1 MNFEYFLAKR
11 LIKGAA
17 HKVSISAPIIKIAI
31 AAIALGVIMM
41 LVAISTGV
49 GLKYKIREKVAA
61 FNGHIQISNYDNNA
75 SEVSVL
81 PISLH
86 QEFYPKFKS
95 VEGIA
100 HIQAV
105 ASKGGIIRT
114 EDTFEGIIAKGVGS
128 DYNWTIFKE
137 YLVDGRL
144 PEYSGKLNDEVL
156 MSRLMANRLQLKTG
170 DSFFSFFLKDDN
182 VYTNDGNVDQL
193 QLPNQR
199 KFTITGL
206 YDSGFE
212 EFDGLYLFTDIR
224 HIQRMNNWNKDEV
237 GNFEVFLN
245 SFDDI
250 ESKSKEIYGKTLSSL
265 DTQTIIDK
273 YYKIFEWIGLF
284 DFNIFLIIGIVIIV
298 SGFNMITALLVLIL
312 ERTQM
317 IGILKALGSANWSIR
332 KVFLYN
338 ASYLIGIGLFWGN
351 LIGLGAIWLQD
362 KFKVLKFPNP
372 QEYYIDYVPVYIN
385 GATIILLNIG
395 VLILCLLMLLVP
407 SYIITK
413 ITPVKAI
420 KFE

>member
-11 LIKGAA
+11 LIKGEG

-31 AAIALGVIMM
+31 AAVALGLVMM
-41 LVAISTGV
+41 LITVATSE
-49 GLKYKIREKVAA
+49 GLQLKIREKVAA

-75 SEVSVL
+75 SDVSVV
-81 PISLH
+81 PVSLD
-86 QEFYPKFKS
+86 QEFYPEFKS
-95 VEGIA
+95 VDGIA
-100 HIQAV
+100 HVQAV

-114 EDTFEGIIAKGVGS
+114 ENTFEGIIAKGVGS
-128 DYNWTIFKE
+128 DYNWSVFAE
-137 YLVDGRL
+137 YLVDGKL
-144 PEYSGKLNDEVL
+144 PDYSGKLNDEVL
-156 MSRLMANRLQLKTG
+156 MSRLMANRLHLKTG

-182 VYTNDGNVDQL
+182 VDK
-193 QLPNQR
+193 LPNQR

-212 EFDGLYLFTDIR
+212 EFDGLYIFTDIR
-224 HIQRMNNWNKDEV
+224 HIQRMNQWNDDQV
-237 GNFEVFLN
+237 GNFEVFLD

-250 ESKSKEIYGKTLSSL
+250 DVKSKEIYGKTLSSL
-265 DTQTIIDK
+265 DTQTILDK
-273 YYKIFEWIGLF
+273 YPKIFEWIGLF
-284 DFNIFLIIGIVIIV
+284 DFNTVLIISIVIIV

-338 ASYLIGIGLFWGN
+338 AAYLIGIGLLWGN
-351 LIGLGAIWLQD
+351 TIGLGAIWIQD
-362 KFKVLKFPNP
+362 RFKVVKFPNP
-372 QEYYIDYVPVYIN
+372 KEYYIDYIPVHID
-385 GATIILLNIG
+385 GLTILLLNIG
-395 VLILCLLMLLVP
+395 VLVLCLLMLLVP

-413 ITPVKAI
+413 ITPVKVI